1 MANVC
6 TLGEPLD
13 PTPLSVVQHEYAAQ
27 INYLLSA
34 VTVPGLTQEQ
44 LSTFKT
50 SNRSY
55 AFVCRFPGCTGMLA
69 GFPTDVLRTQHEMTH
84 KPALFCTQSG
94 CKYSLPFASH
104 RNLRKHIRDFHDSR
118 SKIVSKS
125 IRRRQATLSRGQ
137 SSHKTAPS
145 PLGGLGTNSQAQR
158 LTRGPSESLQQDEV
172 TAKPHHFV
180 NHYRFEKL
188 EGWIPNDWQQDTP
201 PEERGQL
208 AFQFFN
214 QYRLLKPEIAE
225 VESMRAALEYET
237 QVSNDCTGCMCDKY

>member
-1 MANVC
+1 MANVG

-13 PTPLSVVQHEYAAQ
+13 PTPLSVVQHEYATQ
-27 INYLLSA
+27 IDYLLSA

-69 GFPTDVLRTQHEMTH
+69 GFPTDDLRTQHETTH
-84 KPALFCTQSG
+84 KPALFCTHSG
-94 CKYSLPFASH
+94 CKYSLPFASPQ
-104 RNLRKHIRDFHDSR
+104 NLRKHIRDFHDSQ
-118 SKIVSKS
+118 SKVVSKS
-125 IRRRQATLSRGQ
+125 IRRRQATLLREQ

-145 PLGGLGTNSQAQR
+145 PLGGFGTHSQAQR

-172 TAKPHHFV
+172 TAKSHHFV
-180 NHYRFEKL
+180 DHYRIEKL
-188 EGWIPNDWQQDTP
+188 ERKFPNDWQQDTW

-208 AFQFFN
+208 AFQFFT
-214 QYRLLKPEIAE
+214 QCRLLKPEIPE
-225 VESMRAALEYET
+225 FESMLAAFQYET
-237 QVSNDCTGCMCDKY
+237 QVSNDCTGCMCDQY